1 MPSFLSNQLDGNVHR
16 LLSRVLA
23 LHAAPKAKQ
32 TLDILWAGA
41 AALVKDADR
50 PGDLNQALIEL
61 GSTVCKVRDPTC
73 AACPLQ
79 SWCAAYRL
87 AQRDATDA
95 VRAEGRQV
103 RNVFYLCYG
112 VLRRRC
118 CSPRLVSGVQSTR
131 RRPEFC
137 QATCR
142 TLKSYALCAPR
153 YLREAP

>member
-61 GSTVCKVRDPTC
+61 GSTVCKVRDPSC
-73 AACPLQ
+73 DACPLQ
-79 SWCAAYRL
+79 HACGAYAA
-87 AQRDATDA
+87 
-95 VRAEGRQV
+95 
-103 RNVFYLCYG
+103 
-112 VLRRRC
+112 
-118 CSPRLVSGVQSTR
+118 SK
-131 RRPEFC
+131 RPQYTAIGPEDESSSEVC
-137 QATCR
+137 IQP
-142 TLKSYALCAPR
+142 SVN
-153 YLREAP
+153 

>member
-61 GSTVCKVRDPTC
+61 GSTVCKVRDPSC
-73 AACPLQ
+73 DACPLQ
-79 SWCAAYRL
+79 HACGAYATSKRPQHAHRL
-87 AQRDATDA
+87 A
-95 VRAEGRQV
+95 
-103 RNVFYLCYG
+103 
-112 VLRRRC
+112 
-118 CSPRLVSGVQSTR
+118 SG
-131 RRPEFC
+131 PEDESSFEVC
-137 QATCR
+137 IQ
-142 TLKSYALCAPR
+142 LSVN
-153 YLREAP
+153 